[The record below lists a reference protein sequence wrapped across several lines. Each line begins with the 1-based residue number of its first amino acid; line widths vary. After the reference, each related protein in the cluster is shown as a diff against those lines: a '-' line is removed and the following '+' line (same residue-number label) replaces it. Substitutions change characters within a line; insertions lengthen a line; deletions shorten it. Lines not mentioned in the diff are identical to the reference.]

1 MSIYLFCEGQT
12 EKNVVQQ
19 FAALTNPDS
28 KGQSKAEG
36 KAQVNHQM
44 TTTLGPPLNQ
54 QKAVRALVMRD
65 VDEGESPGSI
75 VQSVTSAVQTML
87 NQRDFALSI
96 QLQPHGMY
104 PNVYL
109 LELINPDLRLALHL
123 ATYKWKEDFVNA
135 TIDDYV
141 LALAL
146 RETTAAAL
154 LSKKRWEIAPEQ
166 IIRKVTVRIPALL
179 HENGIPVREA
189 KDYVRL
195 YAAVLQE
202 HTSPASFAG
211 KTVANASNED
221 KRDIFASLLAALD
234 FLGEMEQ

>member
-1 MSIYLFCEGQT
+1 MSIYLFCEGRT

-19 FAALTNPDS
+19 FATLTNPGS
-28 KGQSKAEG
+28 EGQG
-36 KAQVNHQM
+36 KVQVNYQM
-44 TTTLGPPLNQ
+44 TTTLGPLLNQ
-54 QKAVRALVMRD
+54 PKPVRVLVMRD
-65 VDEGESPGSI
+65 VDEGESPESI
-75 VQSVTSAVQTML
+75 VQSVTNAVQAML
-87 NQRDFALSI
+87 NQRGFAFSV
-96 QLQPHGMY
+96 QFEPHLMY

-109 LELINPDLRLALHL
+109 LGLTTPDLRLALHL

-146 RETTAAAL
+146 QETTAVAL
-154 LSKKRWEIAPEQ
+154 LSKKRWGITPEQ
-166 IIRKVTVRIPALL
+166 IVRKVTDRIPALL

-202 HTSPASFAG
+202 HTSPAVFAD
-211 KTVANASNED
+211 KTIANASDGD
-221 KRDIFASLLAALD
+221 KRDIFAPLLAALD
-234 FLGEMEQ
+234 FLGAESR